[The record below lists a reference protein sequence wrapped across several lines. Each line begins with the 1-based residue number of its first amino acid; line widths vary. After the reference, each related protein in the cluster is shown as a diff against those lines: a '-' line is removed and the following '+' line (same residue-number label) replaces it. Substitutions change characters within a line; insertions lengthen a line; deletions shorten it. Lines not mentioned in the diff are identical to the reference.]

1 MSRPLSIVFLDSHSW
16 DYHADTPLQRP
27 LGGTQSAACHL
38 AAALAGRGHRVALST
53 YTTAPGTYRG
63 VECVGREPG
72 RDARWLGNFDVIV
85 LLGTGSAEQL
95 RPAFPITTQLVLWTG
110 FTPQLKVM
118 QHLASEMEQA
128 GWDGFA
134 FASVWQARRF
144 RETFRLP
151 AERCRVLRYGA
162 APPFLALPERQSPPS
177 PTPTFLHT
185 SSPER
190 GLSVLLDA
198 WPAIRAE
205 LPGARLIVTSGRQ
218 TYQIA
223 EADDSHRGLYDRA
236 RASDGVEYVGSLSQT
251 ALAERAGR
259 CDALLYPSIFGET
272 GCIAAIEAMAAGL
285 RVVATDLAA
294 LPETGAG
301 FAMLARS
308 GGDHASLA
316 RRFAATVVA
325 DWKQALAQPQAWV
338 AQRIVQQRFIRAVH
352 NWDRIAAMWESWLRD
367 RADKAMHRPGAATPP
382 ADMAVAS

>member
-1 MSRPLSIVFLDSHSW
+1 MARPLSIVFLDPHPW

-38 AAALAGRGHRVALST
+38 AASLAARGHRVALST
-53 YTTAPGTYRG
+53 HTTEPGTYRG

-72 RDARWLGNFDVIV
+72 RDVRWLRDFEFVT
-85 LLGTGSAEQL
+85 LLGTGTAEQL
-95 RPAFPITTQLVLWTG
+95 RPAFPVSTQLLLWTG

-134 FASVWQARRF
+134 FASFWQMRRF
-144 RETFRLP
+144 RETCRLP

-162 APPFLALPERQSPPS
+162 APPFLALPERHAPP
-177 PTPTFLHT
+177 PPAPTFLHT

-198 WPAIRAE
+198 WPAIRE
-205 LPGARLIVTSGRQ
+205 GLPGARLIVTSGRQ

-223 EADDSHRGLYDRA
+223 EADDSHRAIYDRA
-236 RASDGVEYVGSLSQT
+236 RATDGVDYVGPQSQT
-251 ALAERAGR
+251 ALAELAGR

-272 GCIAAIEAMAAGL
+272 GCIAAIEAMAAGM
-285 RVVATDLAA
+285 RVIATDLAA

-301 FAMLARS
+301 FALLVRWKNDHRALAQS
-308 GGDHASLA
+308 
-316 RRFAATVVA
+316 FAAATIA
-325 DWKQALAQPQAWV
+325 DWRNALAQPQAYLQ
-338 AQRIVQQRFIRAVH
+338 QRIAQQRFFRAVH
-352 NWDRIAAMWESWLRD
+352 NWDRLATMWESWLRERAD
-367 RADKAMHRPGAATPP
+367 RASVPPPGV
-382 ADMAVAS
+382 VASA

>member
-1 MSRPLSIVFLDSHSW
+1 MPHPLSIVFLDPHPW
-16 DYHADTPLQRP
+16 DYHAETPLQLP

-38 AAALAGRGHRVALST
+38 AAALAARGHRVALST

-72 RDARWLGNFDVIV
+72 RDVRWLRNFDVIV
-85 LLGTGSAEQL
+85 ILGTGSAEQL
-95 RPAFPITTQLVLWTG
+95 RPAFPITARLILWTG

-128 GWDGFA
+128 GWGGFA

-144 RETFRLP
+144 RETLRLP
-151 AERCRVLRYGA
+151 AGRCRVLRYGA
-162 APPFLALPERQSPPS
+162 APPFLALPERQSPP
-177 PTPTFLHT
+177 PAAPTFLHT

-198 WPAIRAE
+198 WPAIRAG
-205 LPGARLIVTSGRQ
+205 LPDARLIVTSGRQ

-223 EADDSHRGLYDRA
+223 EADDAHRGLYDRA
-236 RASDGVEYVGSLSQT
+236 RATEGVEYVGSLSQT
-251 ALAERAGR
+251 ALAELAGR

-272 GCIAAIEAMAAGL
+272 GCIAAIEGMAAGL

-301 FAMLARS
+301 FAMLVRA
-308 GGDHASLA
+308 GGDHAALA
-316 RRFAATVVA
+316 RDFASTVIA
-325 DWKQALAQPQAWV
+325 DWRNALAQPQAWV
-338 AQRIVQQRFIRAVH
+338 AQRVVQQRFIRAVH
-352 NWDRIAAMWESWLRD
+352 NWDRIAALWESWLREGAD
-367 RADKAMHRPGAATPP
+367 RSMQRTILPNPSAEAPAAP
-382 ADMAVAS
+382 